1 MDNNM
6 VVFDKPYPTEKI
18 AEGMA
23 VNWAV
28 VNGACEECINLNQ
41 CASERDFK
49 FPIDSPCMIKKA
61 QILKEM
67 KGGEG

>member
-1 MDNNM
+1 MDNNI
-6 VVFDKPYPTEKI
+6 VIFDKAYSAEKF
-18 AEGMA
+18 AEGLA

-28 VNGACEECINLNQ
+28 VNGVCENCINLNQ

-61 QILKEM
+61 KILKEM
-67 KGGEG
+67 KGGKG